1 MELHLHMPRWER
13 REPDWQAAAVA
24 GFAAGAVLMVLEFA
38 WAAISSPDG
47 PWRVAQ
53 LVAAL
58 TLGAEQTLHVPARV
72 FDLGVVAAALLTHY
86 GLGIAFGVL
95 LGHVIAGFR
104 LDGRL
109 AATLAVGAGFG
120 LLLYA
125 ANFHALSAFFP
136 WFRELRGWS
145 TLAAH
150 LVFGTTAAL
159 LYWRLARRGAK
170 RPRGA

>member
-1 MELHLHMPRWER
+1 MELRLHLPRWER
-13 REPDWQAAAVA
+13 REPDWWAAAAA

-38 WAAISSPDG
+38 WAAVTSADG

-58 TLGAEQTLHVPARV
+58 TLGAENTLHVPARA
-72 FDLGVVAAALLTHY
+72 FDAGIVTAALLTHY
-86 GLGIAFGVL
+86 GLGVAFGLL
-95 LGHVIAGFR
+95 LGRFIVGFH

-109 AATLAVGAGFG
+109 GATLALGAVFG

-125 ANFHALSAFFP
+125 VDFHALTTFFP

-145 TLAAH
+145 SVVAH
-150 LVFGTTAAL
+150 LVFGITAAL
-159 LYWRLARRGAK
+159 LYWRLARPGTP
-170 RPRGA
+170 PRGA